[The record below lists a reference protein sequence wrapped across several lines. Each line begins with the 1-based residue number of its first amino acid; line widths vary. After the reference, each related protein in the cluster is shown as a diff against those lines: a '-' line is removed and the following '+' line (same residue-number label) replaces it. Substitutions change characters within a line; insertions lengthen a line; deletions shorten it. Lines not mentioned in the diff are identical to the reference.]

1 MIDQYIYTIR
11 RKSDGAL
18 VAQGT
23 AEQCA
28 KDLGICLA
36 TFYRRRWRKIGG
48 YDAYEVIA
56 PTRSAPH
63 PRRKRQMVYTIF
75 RAGTDDV
82 VVTGTAKWRKI
93 GGYDAYEVIAPT
105 RSAPHPRRK
114 RQMVY
119 TIFRA
124 GTDDVVVTGTAKQC
138 AAALGMKL
146 TSFHTTL
153 GHITEGTYHK
163 YDFQRKQ
170 CAAALGMK
178 LTSFHTTLG
187 HITEG
192 TYHKYD
198 FQREGYYDVE

>member
-11 RKSDGAL
+11 RKSDGTL

-56 PTRSAPH
+56 PTRRAPH
-63 PRRKRQMVYTIF
+63 LKRKRLRIYSIF
-75 RAGTDDV
+75 RAGTNDV
-82 VVTGTAKWRKI
+82 I
-93 GGYDAYEVIAPT
+93 
-105 RSAPHPRRK
+105 
-114 RQMVY
+114 
-119 TIFRA
+119 
-124 GTDDVVVTGTAKQC
+124 VTGTAKQC

-153 GHITEGTYHK
+153 GHI
-163 YDFQRKQ
+163 
-170 CAAALGMK
+170 A
-178 LTSFHTTLG
+178 
-187 HITEG
+187 EG